1 MPMHHNFSVQR
12 TTKAY
17 HGFGKSGGSVF
28 RLTVFRMKFGGKFS
42 HFAIRQTFNGYVEV
56 CINLSPIFSIFIL
69 QNQFKMITKEQL
81 IETINQLPL
90 EFSLDEVI
98 DKIVLLE
105 KIEKGL
111 QQSQKGKVTPDEDLD
126 KKLPEWLV

>member
-1 MPMHHNFSVQR
+1 MKIILLLSER

-28 RLTVFRMKFGGKFS
+28 RLTVFRMKISGKIS
-42 HFAIRQTFNGYVEV
+42 YFAIRQTFNGYVEV
-56 CINLSPIFSIFIL
+56 CTNLSPIFSIFIL

-90 EFSLDEVI
+90 EFSVDEVI
-98 DKIVLLE
+98 DKIFLLE
-105 KIEKGL
+105 MIEKGL
-111 QQSQKGKVTPDEDLD
+111 QQSQKGKVTRDEDLD

>member
-1 MPMHHNFSVQR
+1 MKIILLLSER

-28 RLTVFRMKFGGKFS
+28 RLTVFRMKFYGIIS
-42 HFAIRQTFNGYVEV
+42 HFAIRQNFNGYVEV
-56 CINLSPIFSIFIL
+56 CTNLSPIFSIFIL

-90 EFSLDEVI
+90 EFSVDEVI
-98 DKIVLLE
+98 DKIFLLE
-105 KIEKGL
+105 NIEKGL
-111 QQSQKGKVTPDEDLD
+111 QQSQKGKVTRDEDLA

>member
-1 MPMHHNFSVQR
+1 LKIILLLSER

-42 HFAIRQTFNGYVEV
+42 HFAIRQTLYGYVEV
-56 CINLSPIFSIFIL
+56 STKLSTIFSIFIL

-105 KIEKGL
+105 KINKGL
-111 QQSQKGKVTPDEDLD
+111 QQSQKGKVTRDEDLD

>member
-1 MPMHHNFSVQR
+1 MLRS
-12 TTKAY
+12 A
-17 HGFGKSGGSVF
+17 
-28 RLTVFRMKFGGKFS
+28 
-42 HFAIRQTFNGYVEV
+42 QTLAQIF
-56 CINLSPIFSIFIL
+56 LSYIL